1 MDSHINKYL
10 NEELTKLNIS
20 NCLIIIPKDKKVISN
35 IENNLQLLST
45 DFNIINY
52 DKKPNEHSLNIEI
65 VNKNKLDK
73 NSNNKTINNNP
84 QNNKYESNK
93 FNSSIPHNINNFKNE
108 KDLKKVIQ
116 KYIQKLNEVIISS
129 KNNPEIT
136 KYINKSC
143 SICIDDI
150 EWANK
155 NFLGSLC
162 HQIKTPLN
170 SILSGIQII
179 NHYTDDDFVNRILD
193 YMFQSS
199 IELTNHVNDIV
210 DFYHLSQ
217 NMIQLEPSDTDIL
230 EIIKFVYKVFR
241 QQLEEKQIN
250 FDFDIQNNC
259 PQIINI
265 DTKRLTQILVNIVS
279 NCIKFIPET
288 TLNKKIKIDISLCNT
303 NTNTSTSKIYYL
315 ISVKDNGKGID
326 LNKVNE
332 LFNPFF
338 QTKDKWMTFPD
349 GLGLGLTICNLLLKK
364 MDGYLKFEKPNS
376 NFKTNACCYIPYNNI
391 DKKIISNNEIN
402 EDITFEYELDNN
414 ELDNNE
420 LDNNEL
426 DNNELDNNP
435 NEFKI
440 NDIIEPLKQEIDKNV
455 LIIEDNVTNME
466 LLSIILENQCQEFE
480 IDGKIIKINYNIIKF
495 TNSIEGEKYLH
506 QNIESIDLLILD
518 LKMPNRS
525 GFEIINNLISFLNLV
540 KKNVNLFTK
549 TIIITAL
556 FNNLTIQHIDKI
568 KKDNNLN
575 DKLFNLFKPL
585 NINLLQN
592 LLKKILFENN
602 NNYNKSVILPNNN
615 NNSNIN
621 NNSNLIK
628 NTIYRTSIV

>member
-65 VNKNKLDK
+65 VNKNKIHKDL
-73 NSNNKTINNNP
+73 SNMT
-84 QNNKYESNK
+84 
-93 FNSSIPHNINNFKNE
+93 NINIYKNE
-108 KDLKKVIQ
+108 KELKNVIQ
-116 KYIQKLNEVIISS
+116 KYIQKLNEVIVSS
-129 KNNPEIT
+129 KNHPEIT

-179 NHYTDDDFVNRILD
+179 NHYTDDDFVNRILN

-217 NMIQLEPSDTDIL
+217 NMIQLEPSDTDVL

-259 PQIINI
+259 PQSINI
-265 DTKRLTQILVNIVS
+265 DTKRLTQILVNLVS

-288 TLNKKIKIDISLCNT
+288 TLNKKIKIEISLCNT
-303 NTNTSTSKIYYL
+303 NINTNTNTNTNNNTNTNTNTNINTNNNTNTSSSTSKIYYL

-364 MDGYLKFEKPNS
+364 MGGYLKFEKPDN

-391 DKKIISNNEIN
+391 DKKIISNDESN

-414 ELDNNE
+414 ELDNIPKE
-420 LDNNEL
+420 FQINNT
-426 DNNELDNNP
+426 N
-435 NEFKI
+435 
-440 NDIIEPLKQEIDKNV
+440 EPLKQDIDKNV
-455 LIIEDNVTNME
+455 LIIEDNITNME

-480 IDGKIIKINYNIIKF
+480 INGKIIKINYNIIKF

-506 QNIESIDLLILD
+506 RNIESIDLLILD

-525 GFEIINNLISFLNLV
+525 GFEIINNLITFLNLV
-540 KKNVNLFTK
+540 NQNVNLFPK

-592 LLKKILFENN
+592 LLKKILFKNN
-602 NNYNKSVILPNNN
+602 EISYEKNHTKNDKNK
-615 NNSNIN
+615 
-621 NNSNLIK
+621 NLIV
-628 NTIYRTSIV
+628 RTSLV

>member
-52 DKKPNEHSLNIEI
+52 DKKPDEHNLNIEI
-65 VNKNKLDK
+65 VNKNKIHKDS
-73 NSNNKTINNNP
+73 SNMT
-84 QNNKYESNK
+84 S
-93 FNSSIPHNINNFKNE
+93 INNFKNE
-108 KDLKKVIQ
+108 KELKNVIQ
-116 KYIQKLNEVIISS
+116 KYIQKLNEVIVSS
-129 KNNPEIT
+129 KNHPEIT

-217 NMIQLEPSDTDIL
+217 NMIQLEPSDTDVL

-250 FDFDIQNNC
+250 FDFDIKNNC
-259 PQIINI
+259 PQSINI
-265 DTKRLTQILVNIVS
+265 DTKRLTQILVNLVS

-288 TLNKKIKIDISLCNT
+288 VLNKKIKIEISLCNTNINTNINTNTNTNTNNNNNT
-303 NTNTSTSKIYYL
+303 NTNTSTTKIYYL

-364 MDGYLKFEKPNS
+364 MGGYLKFEKPDN

-391 DKKIISNNEIN
+391 VKPIKSNNEIN

-414 ELDNNE
+414 ELDNIPKELEINNINE
-420 LDNNEL
+420 
-426 DNNELDNNP
+426 P
-435 NEFKI
+435 IKQ
-440 NDIIEPLKQEIDKNV
+440 DIVKNV

-480 IDGKIIKINYNIIKF
+480 INGKIIQINYNIIKF

-506 QNIESIDLLILD
+506 RNIESIDLLILD

-525 GFEIINNLISFLNLV
+525 GFEIINNLITFLNSI
-540 KKNVNLFTK
+540 NQNINLFPK

-592 LLKKILFENN
+592 LLKKILFKNNEIINENN
-602 NNYNKSVILPNNN
+602 NEQIQNNDSNSIQN
-615 NNSNIN
+615 NQYNIN
-621 NNSNLIK
+621 VIQNK
-628 NTIYRTSIV
+628 NKNHKNKNKNKIGRTSLV